1 MTALPNLPNEI
12 INKIFSYIE
21 GNNNQIIKKELMG
34 LNSFWGDRNR
44 DISIRNIKYAFDII
58 KRNLIKYKN
67 LSNKAIRYGKYFKY
81 SILHHKRKLLSHN
94 IKSLRNL
101 INKYNYNDY
110 YYNYTKILTQV
121 RENYI
126 YNCRYTY
133 YLTRRQFRQYY
144 NAHFKYT
151 ILYNNYKKV
160 CNDIKR
166 YNTKKHIIKTRH
178 VN

>member
-1 MTALPNLPNEI
+1 MTTLTLPNEI

-21 GNNNQIIKKELMG
+21 GKHNRIIKKELMG
-34 LNSFWGDRNR
+34 LVSFWNNYA
-44 DISIRNIKYAFDII
+44 ISSHNITFKLDLI
-58 KRNLIKYKN
+58 KSNLIKYKN
-67 LSNKAIRYGKYFKY
+67 NNKAIRYSKYFKY
-81 SILHHKRKLLSHN
+81 SILHLKRKNLFKQ

-110 YYNYTKILTQV
+110 YYNYTKIFNIV
-121 RENYI
+121 REKYI
-126 YNCRYTY
+126 YNIRYTY
-133 YLTRRQFRQYY
+133 DLTRRKFRQYY

-178 VN
+178 CN